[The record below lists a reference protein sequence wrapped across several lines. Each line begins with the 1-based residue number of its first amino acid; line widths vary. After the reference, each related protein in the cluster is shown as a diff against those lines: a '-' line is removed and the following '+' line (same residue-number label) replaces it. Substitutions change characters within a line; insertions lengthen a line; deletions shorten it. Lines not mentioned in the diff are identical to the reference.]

1 MSKNYKTLLFAFG
14 LGTLGAAA
22 QSVTVVLNDGT
33 QQKFCTDYVRQITI
47 EEVKPQ
53 APTIAL
59 TQIEIPYSGSNFGL
73 KLTDAFGDNE
83 FCLDLYGPADAQ
95 YVTTGTYVVG
105 ATEGLRVDNSKE
117 TFTYV
122 RSGDVKKGVKSGTV
136 EISREDRKYTI
147 LADLVLADGTQTRGK
162 FIGELPK
169 FSYFIDMTLSAAS
182 YNTNPQPQGQ
192 FYVKFNDAAW
202 NCEMAVVFC
211 ADPAA
216 TTLPAGKYVYA
227 DTEAPGTISPKTYIT
242 IYSPYLSLKPA
253 PGTEVDV
260 KLDGTKYTVTMD
272 FIYDNGRSGTMTF
285 SGEISE
291 TPTFTEAPANTL
303 KRAPLPYFKPKR

>member
-1 MSKNYKTLLFAFG
+1 
-14 LGTLGAAA
+14 
-22 QSVTVVLNDGT
+22 
-33 QQKFCTDYVRQITI
+33 
-47 EEVKPQ
+47 
-53 APTIAL
+53 
-59 TQIEIPYSGSNFGL
+59 
-73 KLTDAFGDNE
+73 
-83 FCLDLYGPADAQ
+83 
-95 YVTTGTYVVG
+95 
-105 ATEGLRVDNSKE
+105 
-117 TFTYV
+117 
-122 RSGDVKKGVKSGTV
+122 
-136 EISREDRKYTI
+136 
-147 LADLVLADGTQTRGK
+147 
-162 FIGELPK
+162 
-169 FSYFIDMTLSAAS
+169 MTLSAAS

-216 TTLPAGKYVYA
+216 TMLPAGKYVYA

-291 TPTFTEAPANTL
+291 TPTFTEAPQKHRYEKDIIGGLRLDRRRCSIRRNTVRTL
-303 KRAPLPYFKPKR
+303 RPRQHEIGRKRGAQVLRDSRCGI